1 MHQDQLILQCID
13 NHRVSQKI
21 LYDKYKTAMYTLAY
35 RMSGDFASADDI
47 LQEAFIKIFR
57 GLKSLKD
64 HRTLP
69 GWIKTIVVRTA
80 YAHLEKEKRKNLGG
94 VDISDVE
101 FKLTTADS
109 DVEYIEKAISK
120 LPDGFRAV
128 FILVEIEG
136 YAHKE
141 VAEMLGISEGTS
153 KSQLSRAKQKLRE
166 MLIAV

>member
-1 MHQDQLILQCID
+1 MQQDQLILQCID
-13 NHRVSQKI
+13 NQRVAQKI
-21 LYDKYKTAMYTLAY
+21 LYDKYKGAMYTLAY
-35 RMSGDFASADDI
+35 RMSGNFASADDI

-80 YAHLEKEKRKNLGG
+80 YAHIEKEKRKNLGD
-94 VDISDVE
+94 VDVADIE
-101 FKLTTADS
+101 YKLTSAQS
-109 DVEYIEKAISK
+109 DVEYIEKAIAN
-120 LPDGFRAV
+120 LPDGFRSV
-128 FILVEIEG
+128 FVLVEIEG

-153 KSQLSRAKQKLRE
+153 KSQLSRAKKKLRE
-166 MLIAV
+166 MLIAI